1 MNNQENIQRVSKT
14 PKDQIADDIKVT
26 IYSEPIT
33 EEVHKFCTPLTMV
46 APDPRQKMPTADIK
60 DHTNLSFE

>member
-1 MNNQENIQRVSKT
+1 M
-14 PKDQIADDIKVT
+14 PK
-26 IYSEPIT
+26 IT